1 MTEVLEFNTKMGVK
15 MKILI
20 TNDDGINAK
29 GIEALAIA
37 LKNVGEIYVVAPDR
51 ERSAT
56 GHGITV
62 HHPLRVQETNNFGD
76 SVKSWWVDGTP
87 ADCVKVAIQG
97 LMTDLPDLV
106 VSGINLGSNL
116 GTDVLYSGTVSA
128 AIEGIIHDIPSFA
141 ISLSTDKNP
150 DFCYATDFAK
160 YICTEIKEQHLTIDT
175 LLNINIPALTST
187 KIKGVKVTKL
197 GTRRYKNCMEKRFD
211 PKGRIYYWMGG
222 EAIDINK
229 DDGTDIAAIE
239 QGYVS
244 VTPIHFD
251 LTNYKIMNEVESWN
265 LKK

>member
-1 MTEVLEFNTKMGVK
+1 

-29 GIEALAIA
+29 GINALTFA
-37 LKNVGEIYVVAPDR
+37 LKDIGDIYVVAPDR

-76 SVKSWWVDGTP
+76 SVQSWWVDGTP

-97 LMTDLPDLV
+97 LMNGLPDLV

-141 ISLSTDKNP
+141 ISLASVDSNP
-150 DFCYATDFAK
+150 EFGYAADFAK
-160 YICTEIKEQHLTIDT
+160 YICTEIKQQHLTIDT
-175 LLNINIPALTST
+175 LLNINIPSLKSNEV
-187 KIKGVKVTKL
+187 KGVKVTKL
-197 GTRRYKNCMEKRFD
+197 GTRRYENCVEKRFD
-211 PKGRIYYWMGG
+211 PRGRVYYWMGG
-222 EAIDINK
+222 KVKDINK

-251 LTNYKIMNEVESWN
+251 LTNYKIINEVEGWN